1 MRSVP
6 TRLFSN
12 KPFSKASIS
21 VKRFSLKT
29 ALVTF
34 AVSASL
40 CTFSAFAKDK
50 MLTSGI
56 DPSLSG
62 EQITK
67 LCDDIMANAEASFKE
82 LESATGKANLK
93 SVIGAFDSI
102 VDDMMPIR
110 HVWHMRSVHP
120 DKDVRDAANACSEKQ
135 SDFFTQ
141 TGLSK
146 GYYQRIAAI
155 DTSKLSTTE
164 KYMIENALS
173 DFRRAGVDKDEETGK
188 KLRSLQQ
195 EITEIG
201 NEFNK
206 NIRSDVRHVETTLEH
221 LDGLP
226 QDYID
231 SHPADENGF
240 IKISTDYPDLFPV
253 MTYSNSDSLRKE
265 LRVAARSRGYP
276 QNAELLKKL
285 ITKRHELANLL
296 GFPNH
301 AAQSMDDKMI
311 GTPDKA
317 QDFLTRVGEALKEPV
332 KKELDVLLKRLQ
344 KIDPDAKAVQVW
356 QAGYL
361 QNLIRQEDYALDS
374 KEVRE
379 YFQYHNVRDGI
390 FGLTEDLF
398 GVEIRKWD
406 TPTWHEEVE
415 TYEILENGKLL
426 GRFYMDNHPR
436 ADKYKHAAHWTLRPG
451 VKGHQIPLSGLAQNF
466 PKGLMEHGQVETFLH
481 EFGHLV
487 HNMFSGTQDWYA
499 ITGMSMERDFVEAPS
514 QMLEEW
520 IWDYDTLKTFAKN
533 EKGET
538 IPKELVAKMNRA
550 RDFGLATGTA
560 TQIFYANLSLNF
572 YNRDP
577 ESFELEPMMLELQD
591 KFAPY
596 PYVEGTHFYA
606 NFGHLN
612 GYSSNYYT
620 YQWSLAIAT
629 DMFSRFEKEGM
640 RNKKVADAYRRMVLG
655 AAGSKSAA
663 DFVADF
669 LGRELNPDAYI
680 KKLQSL

>member
-1 MRSVP
+1 MKSA
-6 TRLFSN
+6 LL
-12 KPFSKASIS
+12 
-21 VKRFSLKT
+21 SL
-29 ALVTF
+29 AVAGSLLGF
-34 AVSASL
+34 AAHAEHHSQN
-40 CTFSAFAKDK
+40 K
-50 MLTSGI
+50 MLTEGI
-56 DPSLSG
+56 DPNLTG

-67 LCDDIMANAEASFKE
+67 LCDDILAQAQTSFQA
-82 LESATGKANLK
+82 LENSSGPATLK
-93 SVIGAFDSI
+93 NVVGAYDQI
-102 VDDMMPIR
+102 IDNMMPVR
-110 HVWHMRSVHP
+110 HVWHIRAVHP
-120 DKDVRDAANACSEKQ
+120 EESIRDAANACSEKQ

-146 GYYQRIAAI
+146 GYYDRVAAI
-155 DTSKLSTTE
+155 DLSKLDNTE
-164 KYMIENALS
+164 RFMVESALS
-173 DFRRAGVDKDEETGK
+173 DFRRAGVDKDEATRNK
-188 KLRSLQQ
+188 IRALQQ

-206 NIRSDVRHVETTLEH
+206 NIRSDVRHVEATAEQ

-231 SHPADENGF
+231 SHPADENGI
-240 IKISTDYPDLFPV
+240 IKISTDYPDLSPV
-253 MTYSNSDSLRKE
+253 MTYSTSDELRHK

-276 QNAELLKKL
+276 QNEAVLKKL
-285 ITKRHELANLL
+285 IEKRHELANIL
-296 GFPNH
+296 GFKNH
-301 AAQSMDDKMI
+301 AEQSMDDKMI
-311 GTPDKA
+311 ATPENA
-317 QDFLTRVGEALKEPV
+317 QAFLNRVGGALQEPV
-332 KKELDVLLKRLQ
+332 EKELAMLLKRLQ
-344 KIDPDAKAVQVW
+344 KINPEAKEVQVW
-356 QAGYL
+356 QASYL

-379 YFQYHNVRDGI
+379 YFHYEKVRDGI

-398 GVEIRKWD
+398 GVDIQPWE
-406 TPTWHEEVE
+406 TATWHEDVE
-415 TYEILENGKLL
+415 TYQIMENGKLL

-451 VKGHQIPLSGLAQNF
+451 IKDKQIPLSGLAQNF
-466 PKGLMEHGQVETFLH
+466 PRGLMEHGQVETFLH
-481 EFGHLV
+481 EFGHLI
-487 HNMFSGTQDWYA
+487 HNMFSGTQNWYA

-520 IWDYDTLKTFAKN
+520 IWDYDTLKTFASN

-560 TQIFYANLSLNF
+560 TQIFYANLSLNY
-572 YNRDP
+572 YNREPD
-577 ESFELEPMMLELQD
+577 SFELDPLMLDIQD
-591 KFAPY
+591 KFAAY

-629 DMFSRFEKEGM
+629 DLFSRFEKEGM
-640 RNKKVADAYRRMVLG
+640 RNKKVAADYRNMVLG
-655 AAGSKSAA
+655 AAGSKPAA

-669 LGRELNPDAYI
+669 LGREFSPDAYI

>member
-1 MRSVP
+1 MKSA
-6 TRLFSN
+6 LISMAAA
-12 KPFSKASIS
+12 ASIC
-21 VKRFSLKT
+21 
-29 ALVTF
+29 A
-34 AVSASL
+34 
-40 CTFSAFAKDK
+40 FSAMAHNHAKNEILID
-50 MLTSGI
+50 GI
-56 DPSLSG
+56 DPTLTG

-67 LCDDIMANAEASFKE
+67 LCDDIMVQAEASFKK
-82 LESATGKANLK
+82 LENSTGPATLENVVGT
-93 SVIGAFDSI
+93 FDSI
-102 VDDMMPIR
+102 INDMLPIR

-120 DKDVRDAANACSEKQ
+120 AADVRDAANMCSEKQ

-155 DTSKLSTTE
+155 DTSKLSTRE
-164 KYMIENALS
+164 KYMVESALA

-188 KLRSLQQ
+188 KLRALQQ
-195 EITEIG
+195 KITELG

-206 NIRSDVRHVETTLEH
+206 NIRSDVRYVYTTIEH
-221 LDGLP
+221 LEGLP
-226 QDYID
+226 DDYLD
-231 SHPADENGF
+231 SHPPGEDGK
-240 IKISTDYPDLFPV
+240 IKISTDYPDLYPV
-253 MTYSNSDSLRKE
+253 MTYSHSDSLRKE
-265 LRVAARSRGYP
+265 LRVASRSRGYP
-276 QNAELLKKL
+276 QNEKILKQL
-285 ITKRHELANLL
+285 IEKRHELANLL
-296 GFPNH
+296 GFANH

-311 GTPDKA
+311 GTPEKA
-317 QDFLTRVGEALKEPV
+317 NAFLTRVGEALHKPV
-332 KKELDVLLKRLQ
+332 QKELGVLLKRLQ
-344 KIDPDAKAVQVW
+344 KIDPKAKEVQVW

-361 QNLIRQEDYALDS
+361 KNLIRQEDYALDS
-374 KEVRE
+374 KEVRQ
-379 YFQYHNVRDGI
+379 YFQYTNVRDGI

-398 GVEIRKWD
+398 GVQIRPWK
-406 TPTWHEEVE
+406 TATWHEDVE

-451 VKGHQIPLSGLAQNF
+451 LKGRQIPLSGLAQNF

-538 IPKELVAKMNRA
+538 IPKALVDKMNRA
-550 RDFGLATGTA
+550 RDFGQATATA
-560 TQIFYANLSLNF
+560 TQIFYANISLNY
-572 YNRDP
+572 YNRAPD
-577 ESFELEPMMLELQD
+577 SFELDPLMLELQK
-591 KFAPY
+591 KFAPF

-629 DMFSRFEKEGM
+629 DLFSLFEKEGM
-640 RNKKVADAYRRMVLG
+640 RNKKVADQYRHMVLG

-669 LGRELNPDAYI
+669 LGREFNPEAYI